1 MGCLTLSIF
10 TILNLFNIYQPF
22 INIHIKCMP
31 VHLFHFS
38 KRVLQSNT
46 QFYILHSRDNFLPLL
61 TFTFS
66 HFHISTR
73 NCLVLLV
80 LNPNRSFR
88 PSDSCHILTLIS
100 VSFFFA
106 GPEPFIRLRF
116 QYPLYFRCTY
126 TDIYMYTYFFA
137 SP

>member
-1 MGCLTLSIF
+1 MFYSQ
-10 TILNLFNIYQPF
+10 ILNFIYC
-22 INIHIKCMP
+22 IAVI
-31 VHLFHFS
+31 
-38 KRVLQSNT
+38 
-46 QFYILHSRDNFLPLL
+46 
-61 TFTFS
+61 TFCHCSLS

-73 NCLVLLV
+73 NCLFLLV

-126 TDIYMYTYFFA
+126 TDIYICTRIFLQVPNARDRTKHFHCLLLGFFIPVLSVA
-137 SP
+137 GHSLYRK